1 MVKNSC
7 FVQFRVGFNFVATV
21 KKAIKERNYPVN
33 IRLDEDVFVFRR
45 RLDQDDYVHL
55 SLMSSEDVL
64 VKTNIFVL
72 AIRLQ
77 DVFKTS
83 SRHLQD
89 VSSS

>member
-45 RLDQDDYVHL
+45 RLDQDEYVHL
-55 SLMSSEDVL
+55 SLMSSEDVFR
-64 VKTNIFVL
+64 TSSR
-72 AIRLQ
+72 RLQ
-77 DVFKTS
+77 DIFKTYHQVKLFFLT
-83 SRHLQD
+83 RL
-89 VSSS
+89 